1 MKMVFHYALC
11 SLRYALL
18 GFSMIVRLKLFS
30 PLSDAAGATELTL
43 AVEEP
48 ATLKT
53 LVEALVALFGKE
65 MKQHLYDI
73 EGRIIPSWAVFLN
86 DKIIPLNKPHALDT
100 QIAAGDE
107 LSFILNIAGG

>member
-1 MKMVFHYALC
+1 
-11 SLRYALL
+11 
-18 GFSMIVRLKLFS
+18 MIVRLKLFS

-53 LVEALVALFGKE
+53 VVETLVARFGEE
-65 MKQHLYDI
+65 MKRHLYDI

-86 DKIIPLNKPHALDT
+86 HQIIPLNKPNALNT
-100 QIAAGDE
+100 EIAAGDE

>member
-1 MKMVFHYALC
+1 V
-11 SLRYALL
+11 
-18 GFSMIVRLKLFS
+18 IVRLKLYS
-30 PLSDAAGATELTL
+30 PLSDAAGTSELIL

-53 LVEALVALFGKE
+53 VMETLVARFGAK
-65 MKQHLYDI
+65 MKRHLYDI

-86 DKIIPLNKPHALDT
+86 NDIIPLNKPNALDT
-100 QIAAGDE
+100 EIAAGDE